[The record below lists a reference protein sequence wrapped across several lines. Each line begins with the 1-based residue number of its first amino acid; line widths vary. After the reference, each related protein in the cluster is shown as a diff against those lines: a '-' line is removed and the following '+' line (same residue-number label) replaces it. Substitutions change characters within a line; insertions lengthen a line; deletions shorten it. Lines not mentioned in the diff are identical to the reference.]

1 MTDEFGAVA
10 RELDIGDGPV
20 RVLVKDCLDIAG
32 YPTFQGSAVMADTP
46 PAAVDAEVVRR
57 LRRDDSLTIVGKAN
71 MHEFAFGVTGANA
84 WAGTPVNP
92 RWPDR
97 IPGGSSSGS
106 AVGVA
111 AGIAD
116 IAIGTDTGGSVRMP
130 AACCGL
136 VGFKPSFGL
145 VSREGAHPRE
155 STLDCVGVF
164 ATKIDDVER
173 TMARIV
179 EQWPTEE
186 APAALRIGVLDVEA
200 DGEVRAA
207 FATAMTRLGD
217 SETCRADSFV
227 DAFTAGITV
236 MGAETWTAIG
246 KHVDHAGMGEDVRAR
261 VRAGSMVRP
270 EDLIQAEAIRA
281 RFAAEIDALL
291 DRFDVLLLPTLP
303 VVPPTIEEAADPRTC
318 VPLTRLVRPFNL
330 SGHPAVTL
338 PLLSDRGLPVGLQI
352 VGRMNGDA
360 RLCACA
366 REIEKRLTAA
376 S

>member
-1 MTDEFGAVA
+1 MIDEFGAVA
-10 RELDIGDGPV
+10 RELRIGDGPV

-32 YPTFQGSAVMADTP
+32 YPTFQGSAVMADAP
-46 PAAVDAEVVRR
+46 PASDDANVVRR
-57 LRRDDSLTIVGKAN
+57 LRQDGSLTIVGKAN

-92 RWPDR
+92 RWLDR

-116 IAIGTDTGGSVRMP
+116 VAIGTDTGGSVRMP
-130 AACCGL
+130 AACCGV

-145 VSREGAHPRE
+145 VSREGVHPCA

-164 ATKIDDVER
+164 AAHVGEVER
-173 TMARIV
+173 TMATIAGH
-179 EQWPTEE
+179 WTTED
-186 APAALRIGVLDVEA
+186 APATLRIGVLDVEA
-200 DGEVRAA
+200 DDEVGAA
-207 FATAMTRLGD
+207 FADALTRLGGG
-217 SETCRADSFV
+217 ETCRADSFV
-227 DAFTAGITV
+227 DAFDAGLTV
-236 MGAETWTAIG
+236 MGAETWSAIG
-246 KHVDHAGMGEDVRAR
+246 AHVDDPAMGEDVRGR

-270 EDLIQAEAIRA
+270 EDLAAAEAVRR
-281 RFAAEIDALL
+281 RFSAEIDALL
-291 DRFDVLLLPTLP
+291 GRFDVLVLPTLP

-366 REIEKRLTAA
+366 REIEKRLAAA